1 MSATIHSTASPIK
14 KLTDKIALAQLAQ
27 MGGVTT
33 TFMRKLVRETIAI
46 IEAGLLRDG
55 IVKIQNFGTFRLVAT
70 KSAVP
75 QVVFQPAKNIRE
87 LVLRAFGPTVHTGSR
102 VSLPALLEK
111 HLEGLTPSR
120 TSEKVESP
128 VFEKS
133 TVAEP
138 AYEEFDIN
146 DVPPDL
152 PDELPSR
159 LTFAET
165 AAEANALAPAPIE
178 VETSAEPP
186 VHPLPANGKP
196 LNGQTPKFTFA
207 ESPENAAPVFS
218 PAFFEPNRLP
228 PKPVAPIPKRP
239 FAWYA
244 GAVAALVLLL
254 LFLLPSRLGE
264 KSKQASDSV
273 RPETTRVVTLSNE
286 TAKLKN
292 GQSQLTPAAKTPAKP
307 PPFFAG
313 GTHRVIPEDNLWK
326 ISGHYYRN
334 PYLWPNIYRVNT
346 DAIANPDRLERDQQ
360 LALPILYGP
369 PEQLTLEDRQHLAEG
384 YFLLYRYYRTNE
396 PALAPF
402 ALWAAVRYEARIRS
416 EYAAELSADD
426 WAFLQAHAVSRQV
439 AER

>member
-1 MSATIHSTASPIK
+1 MSATIPSPVK

-27 MGGVTT
+27 RGGVTT

-55 IVKIQNFGTFRLVAT
+55 IVKIHHFGTFRLETA

-87 LVLRAFGPTVHTGSR
+87 SVLRAFGPTVHTGSR

-111 HLEGLTPSR
+111 HLAWLTPSG
-120 TSEKVESP
+120 TIENVESP
-128 VFEKS
+128 AFEKS
-133 TVAEP
+133 TAAEP
-138 AYEEFDIN
+138 AHEKFDIN
-146 DVPPDL
+146 EVFPNL
-152 PDELPSR
+152 PDELPPR

-165 AAEANALAPAPIE
+165 AAAENELAPTPAE
-178 VETSAEPP
+178 VKISAAPP
-186 VHPLPANGKP
+186 VHTPPANGKP
-196 LNGQTPKFTFA
+196 LNGQASKFTFA
-207 ESPENAAPVFS
+207 APPENAAPVFP

-228 PKPVAPIPKRP
+228 PKPVAPIRQRP

-244 GAVAALVLLL
+244 GAVAALMLLL
-254 LFLLPSRLGE
+254 LFLLPGRLGE
-264 KSKQASDSV
+264 KSKPASGSV
-273 RPETTRVVTLSNE
+273 SPETTRVVVLSNE
-286 TAKLKN
+286 TTKLKN
-292 GQSQLTPAAKTPAKP
+292 GASQLTPTTKTSAKP

-313 GTHRVIPEDNLWK
+313 GTHRVIPEENLWK
-326 ISGHYYRN
+326 ISGRYYRN

-346 DAIANPDRLERDQQ
+346 GAIPNPDRLERDQQ

-369 PEQLTLEDRQHLAEG
+369 PEQLTLEDRHHLAEG
-384 YFLLYRYYRTNE
+384 YFLLYRYYRTHE

-402 ALWAAVRYEARIRS
+402 ALWAAVRYDARIRS

-426 WAFLQAHAVSRQV
+426 WAFLQAHDVSRQV